1 MAVSPTR
8 QMMASREEMQ
18 REFDAFQAAA
28 GGKVSYGTIV
38 AQWLAGQ
45 LPGADIAAVGW
56 GIILVS
62 AMLYPAGPAD
72 PADPAQE
79 KAHPGRRAGQ
89 RLTIML
95 ASRVGEALLET
106 AVGAVPSGQ
115 AFEVGPE
122 LTQFDVS
129 GIYAEATGLPSSG
142 VPGTDP
148 AVLRREFHQAMG
160 DDLIKIRQSLEN
172 ELPGANLAATGWGLT
187 GTGSRL
193 LVEVGKV
200 DPPRRLRLLR
210 AGARRRDNYRSAA
223 MNSALSL
230 ASLGDYLADPT
241 T

>member
-8 QMMASREEMQ
+8 QLMASREEMQ

-72 PADPAQE
+72 PAEE

-95 ASRVGEALLET
+95 ASRVGEALLEA
-106 AVGAVPSGQ
+106 AVAAVPSGQ
-115 AFEVGPE
+115 PFEVGPE
-122 LTQFDVS
+122 LAQFDVS
-129 GIYAEATGLPSSG
+129 GIYTEAAGLPSSG

-160 DDLIKIRQSLEN
+160 DDLIRIRQSLEN

-200 DPPRRLRLLR
+200 DPPRRLRLR
-210 AGARRRDNYRSAA
+210 AGARRRDNYRSSA